1 MKKLIKRSVLMAS
14 LAAAG
19 MGAQAE
25 GISFYALLDGG
36 VAHTAIKGTGTTTSK
51 TEFVTGGFAPN
62 FAGVTGEKSLD
73 KGFSAGFKLEQGFLL
88 NNARQNQG
96 TPSNSRFF
104 FGDDSVFNRQ
114 ANLFIK
120 NSALTFTA
128 GTQPN
133 IAFNSVL
140 MADPRSGSNF
150 GSSLAA
156 VVISGGLGTIDNGS
170 LSLTSAPM
178 SGFTLGAQYVPQ
190 ESATSSAKTASR
202 LTVTYATGDLA
213 ATLATYS
220 NTSNTTDPDS
230 TGYVAG
236 ATYKLGAFTLKGLNV
251 SQKKDPVTLKTN
263 GLGGSYALSAN
274 TTFDFGTY
282 QSTKKNYSMSTNAV
296 GVYHK
301 FLKDLTI
308 YGQYASVK
316 NKGTDSTP
324 YNFAPPM
331 VVNDGFIS
339 TSQTATTLNVGLL
352 YSFF

>member
-1 MKKLIKRSVLMAS
+1 MKATIRNTLLMTS
-14 LAAAG
+14 IAATG
-19 MGAQAE
+19 MCAHAE

-36 VAHTAIKGTGTTTSK
+36 IAHTAIKGAGTTASE

-62 FAGVTGEKSLD
+62 FVGITGEKSLE
-73 KGFSAGFKLEQGFLL
+73 KGYSAGFNLEQGFLL
-88 NNARQNQG
+88 N
-96 TPSNSRFF
+96 SRPDGVSSRYF

-114 ANLFIK
+114 ANLYVK
-120 NSALTFTA
+120 GSLGTLKV

-170 LSLTSAPM
+170 VSVSTSPAAGLSIA
-178 SGFTLGAQYVPQ
+178 AQYVPKQ
-190 ESATSSAKTASR
+190 SATSATKDGTR
-202 LTVTYATGDLA
+202 LSGVYTSGNFA
-213 ATLATYS
+213 ATVATYTNAS
-220 NTSNTTDPDS
+220 STAAPDS
-230 TGYVAG
+230 SGTVLG
-236 ATYKLGAFTLKGLNV
+236 ATYKFGSFIAKALNL
-251 SQKKDPVTLKTN
+251 SQKYAETQSLKTN
-263 GLGGSYALSAN
+263 GLGGSYALSAETN
-274 TTFDFGTY
+274 LDFGTFK
-282 QSTKKNYSMSTNAV
+282 STKTGYDMSTNAV

-316 NKGTDSTP
+316 SKAGTTP
-324 YNFAPPM
+324 YNFAPPTIITG
-331 VVNDGFIS
+331 NITAG
-339 TSQTATTLNVGLL
+339 QTANTINVGFL